1 MVESLEPA
9 FADMLIGTC
18 TPSTANNHAGELSSL
33 LAWPNGP
40 GQAPTALI
48 PAPALFPRYP
58 TAVVKDKKTA
68 APDKKLIA
76 AVLSVLLFA
85 GIANLP

>member
-1 MVESLEPA
+1 
-9 FADMLIGTC
+9 MLIGAC

-40 GQAPTALI
+40 GPGLAPTALF
-48 PAPALFPRYP
+48 PAPAPFQRYP

-68 APDKKLIA
+68 APDKKLFA
-76 AVLSVLLFA
+76 AVLLFV
-85 GIANLP
+85 GIANRP